1 MAFLDKLKFW
11 KKEEDKFAE
20 LDKQLG
26 TVPSTQ
32 ATPAQGTDDFPHHPF
47 GGEPIGQPVED
58 SLMHSSETGLDFGA
72 SKQESSFQSFTAEH
86 PGEKRSQYQ
95 PAQVYEVQPQ
105 SQQAQQAQNILPQL
119 ELVAA
124 KLDTIRVS
132 LESINHRLVAVE
144 RALHVQDYEETTA
157 PRKRRG
163 VW

>member
-26 TVPSTQ
+26 TAPPTQ
-32 ATPAQGTDDFPHHPF
+32 ATPSEGSDDFPHHPF
-47 GGEPIGQPVED
+47 GGEPIGQPVDEPFMR
-58 SLMHSSETGLDFGA
+58 SAETGLDFGT
-72 SKQESSFQSFTAEH
+72 SKQETGFQSFTAEH

-95 PAQVYEVQPQ
+95 PAQVYEVSSQPQ
-105 SQQAQQAQNILPQL
+105 QGQNTSQQL

-144 RALHVQDYEETTA
+144 RALHVQDYEETPA
-157 PRKRRG
+157 PRRRRG

>member
-11 KKEEDKFAE
+11 KKGDDAFAE

-26 TVPSTQ
+26 TMPQTGLPESSGPTPFEYGLGPPTQ
-32 ATPAQGTDDFPHHPF
+32 DD
-47 GGEPIGQPVED
+47 
-58 SLMHSSETGLDFGA
+58 LMRSSETGLDFG
-72 SKQESSFQSFTAEH
+72 KQGTHTEGFSGFGLEH
-86 PGEKRSQYQ
+86 PADKQMPSYEQ
-95 PAQVYEVQPQ
+95 PRQVYEVAPQ
-105 SQQAQQAQNILPQL
+105 AAAPQQVSQQL

-144 RALHVQDYEETTA
+144 RALHVQDEEEVA
-157 PRKRRG
+157 PRRRRG